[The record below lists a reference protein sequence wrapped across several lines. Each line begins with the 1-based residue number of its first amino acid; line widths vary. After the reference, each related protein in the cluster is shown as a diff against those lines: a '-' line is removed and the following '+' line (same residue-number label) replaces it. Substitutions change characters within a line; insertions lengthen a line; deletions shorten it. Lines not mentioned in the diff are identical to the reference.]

1 MINEAGVIHTPIL
14 PEIKNAGRDQSQ
26 PIINFFWVLFGV
38 VAFMPL
44 EITEGLFVG
53 YFQVIILFILSK
65 RISKIRL
72 SLYLFFCSVVIFSTM
87 AGDDAR
93 LPSLINPLVIGL
105 AFMINIRSENRSTMI
120 KKGIYISAAANTFFL
135 LYLLSQANISTL
147 YAVLTSRTWA
157 VESMP
162 WFGNGLAMS
171 FSMAMLLASKDGKNK
186 LLLLLFIGGILTTSR
201 IPLLSMV
208 VISLVYFGRSSNFD
222 HLWKIVIIGILI
234 SLASMVIVNDTD
246 LAPADQM
253 DGIEKRIA
261 YADDRNSVYTL
272 ALSKIVENPM
282 LGAGSENLEYFGHAH
297 NSYLQ
302 IGYRYGVFALAS
314 WLLLVYLAFFRN
326 LILFK
331 HIDFILI
338 FGLVSFFQI
347 GLLNTNVL
355 MLMIIYCRFFSDKKL
370 ENQIGV
376 RETG

>member
-1 MINEAGVIHTPIL
+1 MVNEAGVIHTSNL
-14 PEIKNAGRDQSQ
+14 RGIKCARRDESQ

-38 VAFMPL
+38 LAFMPL

-53 YFQVIILFILSK
+53 YFQVIILFILSN

-72 SLYLFFCSVVIFSTM
+72 LLYLFFSSVVIFSTVL
-87 AGDDAR
+87 GDDAR
-93 LPSLINPLVIGL
+93 LTSLVNPLVIGL
-105 AFMINIRSENRSTMI
+105 AFMSNIRSENRSTMI
-120 KKGIYISAAANTFFL
+120 KKGIYISAAANSFFL

-201 IPLLSMV
+201 MPILSMA
-208 VISLVYFGRSSNFD
+208 VILLVYVGKNIKFN
-222 HLWKIVIIGILI
+222 HLWKVVIIGILI
-234 SLASMVIVNDTD
+234 SLAYMVIVNDTD
-246 LAPADQM
+246 LADQA
-253 DGIEKRIA
+253 DGIVSRVA
-261 YADDRNSVYTL
+261 YAADRNHVYTL
-272 ALSKIVENPM
+272 TLSKIAENPM
-282 LGAGSENLEYFGHAH
+282 FGAGSENLEYFGHAH

-302 IGYRYGVFALAS
+302 IAYRYGFFALAS

-347 GLLNTNVL
+347 GLLNSNLV
-355 MLMIIYCRFFSDKKL
+355 MLLILYCRFFSDKKL
-370 ENQIGV
+370 EHAHNSYL
-376 RETG
+376 